1 MISHSLRS
9 GSELCAAAR
18 PIAQSSR
25 SAVGIVA
32 AAAILVVSAGLLAAD
47 EPEQSAPSATSASL
61 VGAPGEA
68 DPPFPAPERLAGPDA
83 AAVVDLQ
90 RQVNELRSG
99 LLDERER
106 RIGRLQAANG
116 AVLVV
121 LAIVIGG
128 GGVWLCT
135 RLRAIAAEA
144 RIGAAVARGYVPAPE
159 GLLPGVATSLP
170 PPGGRPGPLRLLG
183 TPGPEA
189 DPDTA
194 AGANG
199 HARASSFAAPRPQA
213 TPRALASDGRPG
225 PAGPAVPAS
234 DDDVERREEAIADCT
249 EAIRL
254 DPRNPRLY
262 LERAGL
268 RSELDRHEEAVEDY
282 DRAISLDPDLA
293 AAYLGRCHAKSELG
307 LHEEAVEDYDR
318 LVLLDPDSAAALVEG

>member
-1 MISHSLRS
+1 MTRC
-9 GSELCAAAR
+9 GQCATRTALAAL
-18 PIAQSSR
+18 AL
-25 SAVGIVA
+25 A
-32 AAAILVVSAGLLAAD
+32 ASVPGMLPSAGAG
-47 EPEQSAPSATSASL
+47 P
-61 VGAPGEA
+61 
-68 DPPFPAPERLAGPDA
+68 LAGEEATREAGPADA
-83 AAVVDLQ
+83 GHLELQ
-90 RQVNELRSG
+90 RQLNELRSD

-106 RIGRLQAANG
+106 RIERRLTANG
-116 AVLVV
+116 TVLVV

-128 GGVWLCT
+128 GGLWVCT

-144 RIGAAVARGYVPAPE
+144 RIGAAVARAYVPDPE
-159 GLLPGVATSLP
+159 GLLTGAATSLP
-170 PPGGRPGPLRLLG
+170 PPGERPGPLRLLG

-199 HARASSFAAPRPQA
+199 HARASSFATPRPQA
-213 TPRALASDGRPG
+213 SPRALASDGLPG
-225 PAGPAVPAS
+225 PAGLAVPAS

-268 RSELDRHEEAVEDY
+268 RSELDRHEQAVADY
-282 DRAISLDPDLA
+282 DRAIGLDPDLA

>member
-1 MISHSLRS
+1 MTRS
-9 GSELCAAAR
+9 RRLAAL
-18 PIAQSSR
+18 
-25 SAVGIVA
+25 SALA
-32 AAAILVVSAGLLAAD
+32 AAALAGVAAD
-47 EPEQSAPSATSASL
+47 FLPHARAATEEAGGASREA
-61 VGAPGEA
+61 VPA
-68 DPPFPAPERLAGPDA
+68 DPGH
-83 AAVVDLQ
+83 VDLQ
-90 RQVNELRSG
+90 RQVNDLRSD

-106 RIGRLQAANG
+106 RIERQLTANG

-128 GGVWLCT
+128 GGLWFYA
-135 RLRAIAAEA
+135 RFRAIAADA
-144 RIGAAVARGYVPAPE
+144 RIGAAIARAYVPDPE
-159 GLLPGVATSLP
+159 GLLPGAATSLP
-170 PPGGRPGPLRLLG
+170 PPGERPGPLRLLG

-194 AGANG
+194 ARANG

-213 TPRALASDGRPG
+213 PPRALASDGLPS

-234 DDDVERREEAIADCT
+234 DDDVERLEEAIADCT

-282 DRAISLDPDLA
+282 DRAIRLDPDLA
-293 AAYLGRCHAKSELG
+293 PAYLGRCHAKSELG
-307 LHEEAVEDYDR
+307 LHEEAEEDYDR

>member
-1 MISHSLRS
+1 MGTSPARRRAPAPGRLRKFA
-9 GSELCAAAR
+9 LWTA
-18 PIAQSSR
+18 
-25 SAVGIVA
+25 VA
-32 AAAILVVSAGLLAAD
+32 AAVLAAGMPALAQPR
-47 EPEQSAPSATSASL
+47 EAVRPSPSSPP
-61 VGAPGEA
+61 GADREN
-68 DPPFPAPERLAGPDA
+68 
-83 AAVVDLQ
+83 AVVDLQ
-90 RQVNELRSG
+90 RQVNDLRSE

-106 RIGRLQAANG
+106 RIDGQLEANG

-121 LAIVIGG
+121 LAIVIGAG
-128 GGVWLCT
+128 GLWFYA
-135 RLRAIAAEA
+135 RFRAIAADA
-144 RIGAAVARGYVPAPE
+144 RSGAALARAYGPAPE
-159 GLLPGVATSLP
+159 GLLPGAATSLP
-170 PPGGRPGPLRLLG
+170 PPGERPGPLRLLG

-189 DPDTA
+189 DPNTA

-199 HARASSFAAPRPQA
+199 HARASSFATPRPQA
-213 TPRALASDGRPG
+213 SPRALAPDGHPG

-234 DDDVERREEAIADCT
+234 DDDVERLEEAIADCT

-282 DRAISLDPDLA
+282 DRAIRLDPDLA
-293 AAYLGRCHAKSELG
+293 PAYLGRCHAKSELG